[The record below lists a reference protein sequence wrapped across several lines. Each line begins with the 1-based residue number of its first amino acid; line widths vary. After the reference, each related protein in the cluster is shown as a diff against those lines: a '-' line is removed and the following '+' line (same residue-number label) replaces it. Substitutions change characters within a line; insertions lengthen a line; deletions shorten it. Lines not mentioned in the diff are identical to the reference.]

1 MQRETDGIAERT
13 GEEHRRGKRRRPSGN
28 NTRGQ
33 AWQPQPSLAAGAV
46 SGGVQ
51 TPQPCKRSKD
61 THRLCRVG
69 GRSGAVRRGNRR
81 KNPRRKRK
89 RRTIVNRQFCFTTE
103 PLTFTPG
110 IILLYPLFC
119 LFSVCFCASKL
130 FPKAAPEARQNF
142 FQGKNGLM
150 VYGGAYEPS
159 LFENICIRVDS
170 IGTFATTVPLKAPSK
185 VPKIVYATYPYSI
198 ILICRVS
205 VCKRQ
210 IVPT

>member
-1 MQRETDGIAERT
+1 MQREMGRIAERT

-89 RRTIVNRQFCFTTE
+89 RRTIVNRQFCFTTK
-103 PLTFTPG
+103 PLTFTPPVT
-110 IILLYPLFC
+110 LLKPSFLLLLF
-119 LFSVCFCASKL
+119 LFFCNL
-130 FPKAAPEARQNF
+130 
-142 FQGKNGLM
+142 
-150 VYGGAYEPS
+150 
-159 LFENICIRVDS
+159 
-170 IGTFATTVPLKAPSK
+170 
-185 VPKIVYATYPYSI
+185 
-198 ILICRVS
+198 
-205 VCKRQ
+205 
-210 IVPT
+210 